1 MRYEE
6 KCICTIFIFLVLFW
20 FFRNPKF
27 IPGWD
32 QFFQEGYVTD
42 GTAAMG
48 ISILMFVIPGE
59 NPLEKLKDGTPY
71 RPLLT
76 WKHMSEK
83 FNWGTVI
90 LLGGGYAMAAGVQ
103 SSGLS
108 DFISSKLANINN
120 LPEWIFL
127 GISCIMVTFL
137 TEFSSNVA
145 TASIFIPMVQ
155 SIALEHKV
163 NPLYYMIPV
172 TLSSSFAF
180 MFPAAP
186 PNAIVFGTKMLT
198 ISDMVMT
205 LELTIMFM
213 KMMSSKE
220 TSFFIIT
227 IISKKH
233 FMKSRKISFRAKYNH
248 YFISCFSIY
257 NLFLLF

>member
-6 KCICTIFIFLVLFW
+6 KCILTIFIILVLLW
-20 FFRNPKF
+20 FFRHPKF

-32 QFFQEGYVTD
+32 EFFEEGYVTD

-48 ISILMFVIPGE
+48 ICILMFLIPGE
-59 NPLEKLKDGTPY
+59 NPLEKFKDGTPY

-83 FNWGTVI
+83 FNWGTII

-108 DFISSKLANINN
+108 KFISSKLSNIND

-198 ISDMVMT
+198 ISDMVMS
-205 LELTIMFM
+205 LI
-213 KMMSSKE
+213 S
-220 TSFFIIT
+220 IIT
-227 IISKKH
+227 LHQK
-233 FMKSRKISFRAKYNH
+233 
-248 YFISCFSIY
+248 
-257 NLFLLF
+257 